1 MSTAVDLYAM
11 TNPALGSAVLWAFLQ
26 GAERGERG
34 VELPLLFLPIPILL
48 SSSLASTFNGTN
60 SRTGFFVWLD
70 RHPEVTV
77 DLPERVRLTRPISR
91 RALLFA
97 SQTRLLTADADGFF
111 RSTGAVSDTKL
122 RQAGDAVRPLF
133 PLAKRFGTWLGEVA
147 STRDV
152 LYALG
157 LRL

>member
-1 MSTAVDLYAM
+1 MSTALDLYAM

-34 VELPLLFLPIPILL
+34 LELPLLFLPIPMLL
-48 SSSLASTFNGTN
+48 SSSLSSTFNETN
-60 SRTGFFVWLD
+60 SRTGFFGWLD

-77 DLPERVRLTRPISR
+77 DLAERVRLTRPISR

-97 SQTRLLTADADGFF
+97 SQTRLVVADADGFF
-111 RSTGAVSDTKL
+111 RPTRALSDTKL
-122 RQAGDAVRPLF
+122 RRVGDAVRPLF
-133 PLAKRFGTWLGEVA
+133 PLAKRFGTWVGEVA

-157 LRL
+157 LKL